1 MTRLFIYRMTN
12 FQFFVINFSLISTIS
27 FIFGAKKSSAKLNP
41 PPQNRQ
47 SSPVLSKQTD
57 ERADDKPSESLLN
70 RRLTVNE
77 NDFINPSR
85 AFQTRPTKSRKTLID
100 SPLILPAMTCKFRHP
115 FSKPSFRLQNFPSQI
130 SIINNSIDKLSNKS
144 VNKDK

>member
-1 MTRLFIYRMTN
+1 MTN

-77 NDFINPSR
+77 NDFINRSR

-100 SPLILPAMTCKFRHP
+100 SPLILPAMICKFRHP
-115 FSKPSFRLQNFPSQI
+115 FSNPHSDFKTFRAKFRL
-130 SIINNSIDKLSNKS
+130 LTTT
-144 VNKDK
+144 